1 MRKTDFE
8 SVFSYDSDGPD
19 STGGWN
25 RTGGMT
31 GYAGGPGTAAPAK
44 KKAFTKDD
52 SAFRPQGGIC
62 YTDKKGNAYTYE
74 DLFAFSCDED
84 CTKHLFDVLSGRTPE
99 ETLEYDRDFT
109 KCRRCG
115 SWSYRKMRFFG
126 KQAGSYCRSCTPLRT
141 NGMVPLVKDPY
152 LDDRTFTSKK
162 HAVFRPGLTSLVGCN
177 GAGKTTLINE
187 TAEFLKKRGT
197 PFLKF
202 DNLGEEGGENNA
214 RGLLSGGLGGY
225 KSHEDME
232 KGLMLAFASSEGEK
246 IRAAMAEYA
255 GLVAK
260 ELERSAGYGEF
271 WFLVD
276 ALDSGL
282 SVDMIEDIKEYLFR
296 PLMKAVPEDTDLYIV
311 ISSNS
316 YEMSESTE
324 CFSLEKMDYIPVR
337 GYEAFKK
344 AVLSSRRCKEKRDDV
359 FAKKAEIAG
368 RKYTFTADKRLLEA
382 ARDNTEASGEVL
394 SMELAPYRLVMNLKM
409 KQWNGRL
416 TPALYIRDGGD
427 WKKRKCGYEEET
439 GADLD
444 IFGLS
449 GINEKKM
456 EEKMHSWLVRQVF
469 LYERKKKK

>member
-8 SVFSYDSDGPD
+8 SVFSYDSNSSDD
-19 STGGWN
+19 TGGWI
-25 RTGGMT
+25 RTGGMI
-31 GYAGGPGTAAPAK
+31 GCAGGPGTAVPAK

-62 YTDKKGNAYTYE
+62 YTDKEGGTYTYE

-84 CTKHLFDVLSGRTPE
+84 CTKHLFDVLCGRTPE
-99 ETLEYDRDFT
+99 ETLEDDRDFT

-126 KQAGSYCRSCTPLRT
+126 KQAGSYCRNCTPLRT
-141 NGMVPLVKDPY
+141 NGMIPLVKDPY
-152 LDDRTFTSKK
+152 QDDRTFTSKK

-187 TAEFLKKRGT
+187 TAEYLKERGT

-246 IRAAMAEYA
+246 IRAAVIEYA

-296 PLMKAVPEDTDLYIV
+296 SLMKAVPEDTDLYVV

-316 YEMSESTE
+316 YEMSEGTQ
-324 CFSLEKMDYIPVR
+324 CFSLEKMDYIPV
-337 GYEAFKK
+337 GDYKAFKK

-409 KQWNGRL
+409 KRWNGRL
-416 TPALYIRDGGD
+416 TPALYIRDGGG
-427 WKKRKCGYEEET
+427 WKKRKCSYEEET
-439 GADLD
+439 DADLD

-456 EEKMHSWLVRQVF
+456 EEEMHSWLVRQVF
-469 LYERKKKK
+469 LYERRKKK